1 MALQKLR
8 LEPLTREAFAPY
20 GDVIE
25 YEGRDFFHI
34 NDGMVERYH
43 DLAKVDVYEEDGRPL
58 VNILRAKPNTFPIT
72 VKFVEHHPLS
82 SQAFI
87 PMDDNP
93 FVVVVAKPGDVVNP
107 DDLRAF
113 ITNGKQGV
121 NYHRGVWH
129 HVLLV
134 PHRPMQFI
142 VVDRGGPSKN
152 CNEFWFE
159 ESDQRLLEL

>member
-1 MALQKLR
+1 MALEKLR
-8 LEPLTREAFAPY
+8 LQPLTRETFAPY

-25 YEGRDFFHI
+25 YEGRDFYHI

-43 DLAKVDVYEEDGRPL
+43 HLAKVDVCEEGGRPL
-58 VNILRAKPNTFPIT
+58 ISIMRAKPYAFPLT
-72 VKFVEHHPLS
+72 VKFVEHHPWS

-87 PMDDNP
+87 PTDDNP
-93 FVVVVAKPGDVVNP
+93 FLVVVAKPGDTVRP

-113 ITNGKQGV
+113 VTNGKQGV
-121 NYHRGVWH
+121 NYHRAVWH

-142 VVDRGGPSKN
+142 VVDRGGPGKN
-152 CNEFWFE
+152 CIEFWFE
-159 ESDQRLLEL
+159 ENDQRLLEL

>member
-1 MALQKLR
+1 MTESMLKI
-8 LEPLTREAFAPY
+8 EPLTREAFAAF

-34 NDGMVERYH
+34 NDKMVERYH
-43 DLAKVDVYEEDGRPL
+43 DLAKVDTQEAGGRTL
-58 VNILRAKPNTFPIT
+58 VSWLRAKQNAFPSK
-72 VKFVEHHPLS
+72 VRFVERHQLS

-87 PMDDNP
+87 PLDDNP
-93 FVVVVAKPGDVVNP
+93 FLVVVAPPGDDVKL

-113 ITNGKQGV
+113 ATNGRQGV

-134 PHRPMQFI
+134 PERAMQFI
-142 VVDRGGPSKN
+142 VVDRGGPEKN
-152 CNEFWFE
+152 CEEFWFPE
-159 ESDQRLLEL
+159 EQQLVLQP